1 MNDMGIPVGNL
12 PLPGP
17 SSYESTFNVNRLT
30 ADTCF
35 CPMLS
40 PPAVDS
46 KLRRDYS
53 REIVKPVS
61 QVCQAV
67 CVSTLYNNLLSVLQT
82 LPRHSMQFIPQA
94 GLSSYLEDTD

>member
-1 MNDMGIPVGNL
+1 MNDMGIPVGN
-12 PLPGP
+12 LPGP
-17 SSYESTFNVNRLT
+17 SSYESTFNVNLLT

-40 PPAVDS
+40 PSAVDS
-46 KLRRDYS
+46 RLRRYYS

-67 CVSTLYNNLLSVLQT
+67 FSTLYNNLLSMLQP
-82 LPRHSMQFIPQA
+82 LPRHSMQFIP
-94 GLSSYLEDTD
+94 